1 MRSTRCTAIRICPAE
16 SSMEKRGVIE
26 PGRTPPEDDQDKTAS
41 DLESHVVQRA
51 ADAAKEAAGK
61 HVFTEDD

>member
-1 MRSTRCTAIRICPAE
+1 
-16 SSMEKRGVIE
+16 MEKRGVIE